1 MGRRRQPW
9 LHRQLRHEAQARSG
23 RVPRRL
29 VRAPRARAPA
39 HRRLHPLGRS
49 PDPVTPSYWET
60 SPMNLTHDAML
71 VSLRITAWSGRL
83 YDRQASNHVAAQHDA
98 SASAGRY
105 NKRLLPK
112 GRLRRA
118 HRDRERSPRSAL
130 CQLASLGRPGLAAA
144 HRRQLRSLHR
154 ADGRLARAHGAR
166 ARPLHRGLRRQHRP
180 GTARPGKTLPHRGLP
195 LQGGAAGQVRDPLPH
210 RSGAGCGPLHGEAR
224 EPRHGA
230 GQARHRARDRGA
242 PARRRG
248 RSLPAPRR
256 SGGTRFRAPHRG
268 RRG

>member
-1 MGRRRQPW
+1 
-9 LHRQLRHEAQARSG
+9 
-23 RVPRRL
+23 
-29 VRAPRARAPA
+29 
-39 HRRLHPLGRS
+39 
-49 PDPVTPSYWET
+49 
-60 SPMNLTHDAML
+60 MNLTHDAML

-112 GRLRRA
+112 AAFAALTATVSEARSSHYANSLPWDDQGSRLLTVA
-118 HRDRERSPRSAL
+118 NYEAYT
-130 CQLASLGRPGLAAA
+130 G
-144 HRRQLRSLHR
+144 

-180 GTARPGKTLPHRGLP
+180 GPARPRQALPHRGLP

-210 RSGAGCGPLHGEAR
+210 RAGAGRRPLHGEAR
-224 EPRHGA
+224 EPRHRA

-248 RSLPAPRR
+248 RSVPAPRR
-256 SGGTRFRAPHRG
+256 SGRAGLRAPQTRTA
-268 RRG
+268 RASRWCSATR